1 MMKTRQNR
9 PSVGC
14 RPVRFPRLL
23 TAVWLSLAL
32 FVVPLEA
39 QQEYRGS
46 PKALALDVVFLK
58 DKHTLYGIVH
68 QIEKDTLGLVVE
80 RQWLR
85 DHVTEIYDQQLAVER
100 RQTRQAQSEMQKRI
114 QRWLSNVEEKVDLRI
129 FLEDELKRI
138 REATEIGEDIEN
150 GKPIASRFML
160 LSIPRDQ
167 IRKLVQQPNWQT
179 QVALVSWEEK
189 LADVTSRTASDLRRE
204 LEQRQVAW
212 KTLQPNF
219 KDDVPT
225 RPQSDREWAFRQA
238 IVEHVFTPP
247 LEFQGVEGAFV
258 RRGGVPD
265 LKTMLKMALGSAQG
279 GQTLQQL
286 GEELGLP
293 EFTRNKS
300 EAPGEQSLKQR
311 WQDQI
316 SIAEREGARGF
327 SAIQLKQSP
336 STNRVEVTL
345 FFLAQDEV
353 GDWHLLNEFV
363 GSARSDQQTKADLAA
378 LKTDP
383 QVQRIVAVSKGLGL
397 TSQRQLDFAL
407 KQGLATQ
414 AAMQQA
420 MNELAIEL
428 NAFADSLSGPPIT
441 GMPR

>member
-1 MMKTRQNR
+1 MMKTLQNR
-9 PSVGC
+9 PSMGC
-14 RPVRFPRLL
+14 RPVRFPLLL

-68 QIEKDTLGLVVE
+68 QIDKDTLGLVVE

-85 DHVTEIYDQQLAVER
+85 DHTTEIYDQQLAVER
-100 RQTRQAQSEMQKRI
+100 RQTRLAQSEMRKRI

-138 REATEIGEDIEN
+138 REDIEIREDIGN
-150 GKPIASRFML
+150 GKPITSRFML

-212 KTLQPNF
+212 KTVQPNF

-225 RPQSDREWAFRQA
+225 RLQSDREWAFRQA

-258 RRGGVPD
+258 RRGGTPD
-265 LKTMLKMALGSAQG
+265 LKTMLEMALGSTHG
-279 GQTLQQL
+279 GQNIQQL

-327 SAIQLKQSP
+327 SVIQLKQSP
-336 STNRVEVTL
+336 LANRVEVAL
-345 FFLAQDEV
+345 FFFAHDDV
-353 GDWHLLNEFV
+353 GEWHLLKEFV
-363 GSARSDQQTKADLAA
+363 GSARSDQQTSADLAA

-383 QVQRIVAVSKGLGL
+383 QVQRIVAISKGLGL

-420 MNELAIEL
+420 MNEFAIEL
-428 NAFADSLSGPPIT
+428 NAFADGLTGPPIT
-441 GMPR
+441 GLPR